1 MNAIMMYGPGQHN
14 TIYDQFMHAMT
25 EREKEEVVREAR
37 STVMTLA
44 SVPTVKKAASVFF
57 NLVAPA
63 KWEAMAESPTTSW
76 QLLEFLSNHSSPLVR
91 AAVADNANTKKE
103 TLIRLAHDQNED
115 VRFQLAENHNVPD
128 EVLSILED
136 DENPYVM
143 WRAETT
149 RTRINALGGH

>member
-1 MNAIMMYGPGQHN
+1 MNAIMMYGPGQH
-14 TIYDQFMHAMT
+14 TTVYDHFMHVMA
-25 EREKEEVVREAR
+25 EREKEEVAREAK

-44 SVPTVKKAASVFF
+44 SVPSVKRAASIFF

-76 QLLEFLSNHSSPLVR
+76 QMLELLSNHSSPLVR
-91 AAVADNANTKKE
+91 AAVADNANTRTE

-115 VRFQLAENHNVPD
+115 VRFQLAENHNIPD
-128 EVLSILED
+128 QVLSILEE

-149 RTRINALGGH
+149 RTRMDALARR